1 MQASILTL
9 VADNLVPAVAT
20 LLVLL
25 GGCFMVL
32 GAVGLYQDLK
42 ARRCS

>member
-9 VADNLVPAVAT
+9 VADNLVPVVAT

-32 GAVGLYQDLK
+32 GAVGLCQDFK